1 MSHSKDF
8 LHNNPK
14 NRMIKLMVH
23 DELIKNTLRFR
34 KAEI

>member
-14 NRMIKLMVH
+14 NRIKLMVH